1 MKCDTVLGVDWLK
14 LYLPILFN
22 FVKMKLSFKIRGK
35 MIEFKCII
43 KKYILRMISVV
54 KIYKN
59 LKETLYGFMGKLFS
73 IKATSMKDKKELKPK
88 FKKLLDEFQSIF
100 KKLKDLL
107 SVKSLDHRISLL
119 PRVEPLNIRLYKS
132 SFMHKKN

>member
-1 MKCDTVLGVDWLK
+1 
-14 LYLPILFN
+14 
-22 FVKMKLSFKIRGK
+22 MKLSFKTRGK
-35 MIEFKCII
+35 MIELKGIV
-43 KKYILRMISVV
+43 KKYILRMISAA

-88 FKKLLDEFQSIF
+88 FKELLDEFRSIL

-107 SVKSLDHRISLL
+107 SVRNLDHMISLL
-119 PRVEPLNIRLYKS
+119 PRVEPVNMRLHKS
-132 SFMHKKN
+132 YFMHKKKLKGWLKRYYSVESYNTIAALLFL